1 MAWMSGMRGLS
12 ECSWVAGAEIRKSPL
27 QPSAW
32 RGLNQLAYA
41 IGGDSELLNAL
52 GPAALAG
59 EDSNSRERDFQML
72 GQQASQRVVSATVH
86 RRGGQTD
93 LQRALPLAADGITA
107 GPRLHAHDEDDSAAV
122 LLQVEHG
129 SPRLQHSITGML
141 GRFQPVANLDEHSS
155 RWVEVAA

>member
-1 MAWMSGMRGLS
+1 MALMSGMRGLS
-12 ECSWVAGAEIRKSPL
+12 ECCWVAPAELRKSPL
-27 QPSAW
+27 QPSVW

-41 IGGDSELLNAL
+41 LGGDSAHLNAL

-72 GQQASQRVVSATVH
+72 SQQASQRVVGAVVH
-86 RRGGQTD
+86 WRGGQTD
-93 LQRALPLAADGITA
+93 LQRALPLAADGVTA

-122 LLQVEHG
+122 LLQIQHG

-141 GRFQPVANLDEHSS
+141 GLFLPIAF
-155 RWVEVAA
+155 